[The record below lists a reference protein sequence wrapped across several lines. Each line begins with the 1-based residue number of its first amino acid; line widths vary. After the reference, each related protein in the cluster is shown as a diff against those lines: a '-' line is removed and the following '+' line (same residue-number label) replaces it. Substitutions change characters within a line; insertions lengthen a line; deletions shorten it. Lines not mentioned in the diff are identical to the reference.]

1 MAACL
6 DSRGRQLY
14 TLATSDVSGK
24 GIDAGITYRPKDTCL
39 PIDGGKSMDTTVRP
53 GRAKDILR
61 KIFLSRIFL
70 ILAGILVFYTA
81 AGFLLV
87 PYVIKQQAIK
97 YVTQSLHRQLTID
110 QVAAN
115 PYTFTLSMR
124 NLDLKEQDTTPIL
137 GFKEL
142 FVNFELFSSLKNWAF
157 TFALIRLDEPK
168 AYVLMRKDG
177 KLNLL
182 ELAATV
188 AGEKSQQT
196 AEETPLTRM
205 ILRQFLIQSGS
216 VDVSDD
222 RVTTPAKV
230 TLQPLNLEIKE
241 LTTLPERRGPYTIA
255 ATMPDGSTLRWR
267 GEASLHPMWSE
278 GTLSFEKIKV
288 ATVWQFIRDQL
299 LVKKPGGSFDLE
311 LRYRFAFAKG
321 QPHLDLEGLHFKVS
335 DLSLEARD
343 KAGTL
348 LQMAI
353 VEVEKGKISASLAE
367 NRRIIW
373 QELFIAPK
381 EGPKQQ
387 GPGEASSSE
396 PPWRATVQRVEV
408 KEVAADFLDQSRLNP
423 VNISLGKVQA
433 SLSTSVEMSAHSM
446 QAVVEGLSA
455 GLYDIALRPEGQTE
469 PMLQVGAIE
478 TSGGSFNLLER
489 KVSIEQVKVRGGLA
503 KASLDEK
510 GTVDWLRL
518 MEMKIPS
525 AQGETQQ
532 SATHEAPW
540 QLAVGTVEI
549 SEFGAQV
556 TDRRF
561 PNPTQLD
568 LERLHFKLTGFHYPD
583 KNPFQFEFQ
592 SSLRQGG
599 EFFVTGDILSLAP
612 SLEASVKVSDLSLPP
627 LQSYFLSFPAITLDS
642 GNASADGKLRYAL
655 KGGSNDL
662 TFDGNAS
669 ISQFHIKEVKT
680 GDTLLAW
687 GKLHNDGIK
696 FALSPMRL
704 DIHEIRLNELGA
716 KLIIQE
722 DGTINVK
729 EVLKQGAD
737 SSATQEKPAKDEKLP
752 PIKVRRVLIEKG
764 KLQFTDLLLRPQFSA
779 LIHELKGVISGLST
793 DSKSLAGM
801 KLDGRVDEYGL
812 AKIDGALN
820 PFDPKANT
828 EVKLVFRNVEMTSLT
843 PYSARFAGYRIASG
857 KLSVDVQYKIKDSKL
872 VGDHRIIMDKLTLG
886 EKVESPGAMNLPLD
900 LALALLKDADGK
912 IDLGLPVS
920 GDLDNP
926 QFSYGQVILKAIVNL
941 FTKIITAPFAIIGKL
956 IGVESENLDSIGF
969 EPGSIAL
976 PPPEREKLKQ
986 LAEALK
992 KRPELRLEVQGC
1004 FNAKADADAM
1014 KSFSLRRSI
1023 AGHSGIQLKPEEDP
1037 GPIDFADL
1045 NSQRAMET
1053 IYKERFSP
1061 RALAQFKKQLK
1072 ESAAEK
1078 KAPPPAKEAEAD
1090 LELYQKIFDKLFETE
1105 PLEDAKMAEAA
1116 RQRAEA
1122 IRQELTG
1129 PGGLEASR
1137 LSALEPAAAQD
1148 LTDGMVV
1155 SKLTLGAAK

>member
-1 MAACL
+1 ME
-6 DSRGRQLY
+6 RGEW
-14 TLATSDVSGK
+14 
-24 GIDAGITYRPKDTCL
+24 
-39 PIDGGKSMDTTVRP
+39 MDTNLGS

-61 KIFLSRIFL
+61 KILLSRIFL
-70 ILAGILVFYTA
+70 IVAGALLLYTS
-81 AGFLLV
+81 AGFFLV
-87 PYVIKQQAIK
+87 PYLIKQQAIK
-97 YVTQSLHRQLTID
+97 YVTQSLRRQLTID
-110 QVAAN
+110 EVATN
-115 PYTFTLSMR
+115 PYTFTLCIR
-124 NLDLKEQDTTPIL
+124 NLDLKEQDDATSIL

-142 FVNFELFSSLKNWAF
+142 FTNFELFSSLKNWAF
-157 TFALIRLDEPK
+157 TFALIRLDEPRVN
-168 AYVLMRKDG
+168 VLMRKDG
-177 KLNLL
+177 KLNLF
-182 ELAATV
+182 ELAAAA
-188 AGEKSQQT
+188 AGEEGQKPQ
-196 AEETPLTRM
+196 EESPPTRM
-205 ILRQFLIQSGS
+205 ILRQFLVQSGS
-216 VDVSDD
+216 VDVSDH

-230 TLQPLNLEIKE
+230 TLQPLNLEINE
-241 LTTLPERRGPYTIA
+241 LTTIPERRGPYTIA

-267 GEASLHPMWSE
+267 GEVSLHPVWSE

-299 LVKKPGGSFDLE
+299 LVKKPEGSFDLE
-311 LRYRFAFAKG
+311 LRYRFALAKE

-335 DLSLEARD
+335 NLSLEPRD
-343 KAGTL
+343 KPETL
-348 LQMAI
+348 LRMARVELKEGRFNLDKRELLI
-353 VEVEKGKISASLAE
+353 GLVEVEKGKISASLAE
-367 NRRIIW
+367 DRRIIW
-373 QELFIAPK
+373 RELFVAPK
-381 EGPKQQ
+381 ESTKQNV
-387 GPGEASSSE
+387 PGAEASSLE
-396 PPWRATVQRVEV
+396 PPWRAAVQRMQV

-433 SLSTSVEMSAHSM
+433 SLSASLEISPNTM

-469 PMLQVGAIE
+469 PILKVGAVE
-478 TSGGSFNLLER
+478 TSGGSLNLLE
-489 KVSIEQVKVRGGLA
+489 KKIAIEQLNVRGGMA

-510 GTVDWLRL
+510 GTIDWLRL

-532 SATHEAPW
+532 SATNEAPW
-540 QLAVGTVEI
+540 QLAVGAVEI

-568 LERLHFKLTGFHYPD
+568 LERLHFKLTGFHYPE

-592 SSLRQGG
+592 SALSQGG

-612 SLEASVKVSDLSLPP
+612 SLEASVKVSDLSLPA
-627 LQSYFLSFPAITLDS
+627 LQSYFLSFPAITLAS
-642 GNASADGKLRYAL
+642 GTVSANGKVKYGL

-662 TFDGNAS
+662 TFDGNAT

-680 GDTLLAW
+680 GETLVAW
-687 GKLHNDGIK
+687 SRLQNDGIK

-704 DIHEIRLNELGA
+704 DIHEVRLIELGA
-716 KLIIQE
+716 KLIINE

-729 EVLKQGAD
+729 EVLRQGTEA
-737 SSATQEKPAKDEKLP
+737 SSDQQKPAKDEKLP
-752 PIKVRRVLIEKG
+752 PIKVRRVLLEKG
-764 KLQFTDLLLRPQFSA
+764 RLQYTDLLLRPQFSA

-872 VGDHRIIMDKLTLG
+872 VGDHRIIMDNLTLG
-886 EKVESPGAMNLPLD
+886 ERVESPNAMNLPLD
-900 LALALLKDADGK
+900 LALALMKDADGK

-941 FTKIITAPFAIIGKL
+941 FTKIITAPFALIGQL
-956 IGVESENLDSIGF
+956 IGVESSKLDWVGF

-992 KRPELRLEVQGC
+992 KRPNLKLEVQGC
-1004 FNAKADADAM
+1004 FDAKADADAM
-1014 KSFSLRRSI
+1014 KSLSLRRSI
-1023 AGHSGIQLKPEEDP
+1023 AGHAGIQLKPEEDP
-1037 GPIDFADL
+1037 GPIDFTDL
-1045 NSQRAMET
+1045 KTQKALET
-1053 IYKERFSP
+1053 IYRERFSP
-1061 RALAQFKKQLK
+1061 DALRQFREQLK
-1072 ESAAEK
+1072 ESTAEK
-1078 KAPPPAKEAEAD
+1078 KPQTPAKEGDAD
-1090 LELYQKIFDKLFETE
+1090 LDLYQKSYDKLLETE
-1105 PLEDAKMAEAA
+1105 PLGEARLAGTA
-1116 RQRAEA
+1116 RQRADA
-1122 IRQELTG
+1122 ILLELTG

-1137 LSALEPAAAQD
+1137 LSALEPAASKD

-1155 SKLTLGAAK
+1155 CKLKLGVGE